1 MKDYIQVMRD
11 DYSKRR
17 NDNVHKIDTMVEENY
32 IYGEV
37 ISNLEKALQQCSKET
52 TIINETKNF
61 IDELKKNINVD
72 KDNNIDISYVTCDYV
87 IQRLKDIIK

>member
-17 NDNVHKIDTMVEENY
+17 DDNVRKSNMMEEENY

-52 TIINETKNF
+52 TMINEIKNF
-61 IDELKKNINVD
+61 IDELKKNINVEG
-72 KDNNIDISYVTCDYV
+72 SLV
-87 IQRLKDIIK
+87 IKTEYAIERLKDIIK